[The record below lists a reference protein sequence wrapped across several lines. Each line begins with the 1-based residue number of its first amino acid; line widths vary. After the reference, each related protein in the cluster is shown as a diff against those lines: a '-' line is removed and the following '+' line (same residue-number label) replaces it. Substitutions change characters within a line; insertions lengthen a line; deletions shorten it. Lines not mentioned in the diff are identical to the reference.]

1 MLAGWVGRNHCFD
14 AAVGQPITKAVGVVS
29 PVGEQPS
36 RRSDCRQQI
45 ACGRQ
50 IMAIAGCDQEG
61 DGAPSVLGQG
71 MDFCGAPAARATNR
85 LLEVPPFAP
94 AAARWAL
101 MCVESIDIVPMRP
114 VEPVSA

>member
-71 MDFCGAPAARATNR
+71 MDFCGAPAA
-85 LLEVPPFAP
+85 E
-94 AAARWAL
+94 RWAL